1 MVLTVKMSTSA
12 CWIQIQV
19 WLEINPTIPMST
31 TVIQKSINAIP
42 MQLAPTRLAPSDVFV
57 KQDIQVMVLTV
68 RISTNVNVEN
78 IIVMLILFVWTQMGR
93 TAVFAHRASMETAWI
108 AMTLMNVPKTVIT
121 AVKTPNVWTH
131 QGLTNAN
138 AIKVFMRAETLV
150 NLTTIV
156 CQARI
161 VPKTQIVQN

>member
-1 MVLTVKMSTSA
+1 
-12 CWIQIQV
+12 
-19 WLEINPTIPMST
+19 MST
-31 TVIQKSINAIP
+31 TVKQKSINAIP
-42 MQLAPTRLAPSDVFV
+42 MQLALTRLAPSDVFV

-78 IIVMLILFVWTQMGR
+78 IIVMLILFVWTQMGH

-108 AMTLMNVPKTVIT
+108 AMTLMNVLKTVIT
-121 AVKTPNVWTH
+121 AVKTRNVWTH